1 MPTAS
6 TANVTFDLPTATLDR
21 ILSNAEWMLN
31 DGVAQEEVQRW
42 ARERIAGCLKVR
54 AVEREKVAA

>member
-21 ILSNAEWMLN
+21 ILSNAEWMLR

-42 ARERIAGCLKVR
+42 AKAQISKGLKVR
-54 AVEREKVAA
+54 EPAKAAA